1 MPSNIRQGIN
11 QMLFKQD
18 SQASPFTWTKRKT
31 KTHSIWTYR
40 AYITYNK

>member
-18 SQASPFTWTKRKT
+18 SQASPFT
-31 KTHSIWTYR
+31 
-40 AYITYNK
+40 